1 VAAVESSL
9 AEKFASLLPH
19 LNERQRR
26 LVVAAEARAIGRG
39 GVSIASR
46 ASGLSRPTVSKGL
59 AELDGQMFDPHR
71 IRAAGGGRKKV
82 TDTDPRLLADLER
95 LVAPATRGDPRS
107 PLRWTTKS
115 TRTLA
120 RALGDMG
127 HVVSHTRVGELL
139 HELRYSLQAN
149 TKVIEGRQHPDR
161 DAQFDY
167 LNTKVRAYLRRH
179 DPVISVDTKKKEL
192 VGEYANPGRTWRPQG
207 EPERVNM
214 HDFAD
219 EMLGKAVPYGVYDVG
234 RNHGWVDVGVDHDTA
249 AFAVAAIR
257 AWWRGDG
264 AAAYPKA
271 TRLLVTADAGGSNS
285 YRAKLWKTELAAL
298 ATETGLAITVCHFP
312 PGTSKWNRIEHR
324 LFAAISTNWRGQ
336 PLTSHEV
343 IVNLIGATTDSS
355 GLVVHAELDTNAYPN
370 GVEVSNEQVDA
381 LRLKRHKFHGDWNYT
396 LLPDRR
402 QASIRT

>member
-1 VAAVESSL
+1 VADVEVSL
-9 AEKFASLLPH
+9 AEKFASTLPH

-26 LVVAAEARAIGRG
+26 LVVAAEARALGRG

-46 ASGLSRPTVSKGL
+46 ASGLSRPTVYKGL
-59 AELDGQMFDPHR
+59 AELGGQVLPPDR
-71 IRAAGGGRKKV
+71 VRAGGGGRKKV
-82 TDTDPRLLADLER
+82 TDTDPRLLADLQR
-95 LVAPATRGDPRS
+95 LLAPATRGDPTS

-115 TRTLA
+115 TRALA
-120 RALGDMG
+120 RALTEMG

-161 DAQFDY
+161 DAQFGY
-167 LNTKVRAYLRRH
+167 LTTKVRAYLRRH

-192 VGEYANPGRTWRPQG
+192 IGDYANPGRQWRPHGQ
-207 EPERVNM
+207 PERVKV

-219 EMLGKAVPYGVYDVG
+219 EVLGKVVPYGVYDLG
-234 RNHGWVDVGVDHDTA
+234 RNHGWIEVGVDHDTA

-298 ATETGLAITVCHFP
+298 ATETGLTITVCHFP

-355 GLVVHAELDTNAYPN
+355 GLVVHAELDTHTYPK
-370 GVEVSNEQVDA
+370 GVEVANEQVDA
-381 LRLKRHKFHGDWNYT
+381 LALKRHKFHGEWNYT
-396 LLPDRR
+396 LRPDPR
-402 QASIRT
+402 QTSIKM